1 MARGPSLVQAIPIA
15 PELQREAH
23 VGQEVAIP
31 GSDGFAEAGN
41 AIGRELAGVS
51 KTLGRLADHAA
62 QVEGQRAGHL
72 AGMDPEFRPT
82 HLMTIRAEAFDKA
95 GLQTALS
102 RLHVGIVNDVEDA
115 HQKHIANPAELKKV
129 LDAKRAGWLAQAPV
143 DLQPEIT
150 TLFEKTSKAAFRSAT
165 RELWARQQADLQ
177 GATITELQT
186 VTRRMQQEAFSL
198 GLDEPAEEILNSRFA
213 ELKSV
218 LSRRGINGQ
227 PLIPPA
233 TAAKMLEQAKEE
245 LTTSRVMGTFGRL
258 PGPDAKAQF
267 IAKLEEEFAKSE
279 GLAKHYDIGTFRQV
293 TNMLRVELTRDLA
306 GRKTALREVDD
317 KIRIVA
323 GWAQNG
329 EAPNQEVI
337 ARIRSEVAVTA
348 PEMMPALDEATGL
361 LFHAQRL
368 RAMTPEQI
376 DTYVRD
382 LRAGISEE
390 GQTPRREA
398 FIKLAEGIQGQI
410 HAGIKSDPLGWAE
423 KSGLVDRVSPL
434 DPTDG
439 VSLRRRIVQA
449 EAVAE
454 HFGIKP
460 RYLRPDEDRRIEAE
474 MAKGGEQAL
483 RIASILATAAPER
496 ATAILSEID
505 KKHAGHLS
513 LLGLLVRDRAD
524 PTFLTEAAN
533 GLALSRLPD
542 RKVAGPIKPE
552 ERNQALRDIL
562 GTGLNIDPRSIAAAA
577 TLADF
582 AYESH
587 AQNARPT
594 VFDADAWKRRFR
606 SALGERTIGGTVYG
620 GLAPADRGWIFDD
633 NRVIIPPTIAQKQF
647 SRVVDAIKP
656 EDLGGVY
663 HGEGKPASASELRSA
678 RLVQIGDGQYRLQT
692 GTDPFGLPQLLVD
705 KAGRPAVLDLR
716 KLEPE
721 LRRRVPSAYIGGT
734 P

>member
-1 MARGPSLVQAIPIA
+1 MARGPSLVQAVPIA

-129 LDAKRAGWLAQAPV
+129 LDAKRAGYLKQAPL
-143 DLQPEIT
+143 DLQPEIV
-150 TLFEKTSKAAFRSAT
+150 TLFEKTSAAAFRSAT

-177 GATITELQT
+177 GATVAELQT
-186 VTRRMQQEAFSL
+186 ITRRMQQEAFGL
-198 GLDEPAEEILNSRFA
+198 GLDQPAEDILNSRFA
-213 ELKSV
+213 ELKGV
-218 LSRRGINGQ
+218 LARKGINGQ

-258 PGPDAKAQF
+258 PSPEAKAQF
-267 IAKLEEEFAKSE
+267 LAKLEEEFAKSE
-279 GLAKHYDIGTFRQV
+279 GLAKNYDIGTFRQV
-293 TNMLRVELTRDLA
+293 TSMLRAELNRDLMGA
-306 GRKTALREVDD
+306 KVAQREITDQ
-317 KIRIVA
+317 IRVVA
-323 GWAQNG
+323 GWAEKG
-329 EAPNQEVI
+329 EAPNQDVI
-337 ARIRSEVAVTA
+337 AGIRARIAATA

-361 LFHAQRL
+361 LFHSQRL
-368 RAMTPEQI
+368 RGMTPEQI
-376 DTYVRD
+376 DAYVRD
-382 LRAGISEE
+382 LRAGIGED

-423 KSGLVDRVSPL
+423 KAGIVDRVTPL

-439 VSLRRRIVQA
+439 VSLQRRIVQA
-449 EAVAE
+449 EAIAE
-454 HFGIKP
+454 HFGIRP
-460 RYLRPDEDRRIEAE
+460 RYLRPDEDRRLEAE
-474 MAKGGEQAL
+474 MAKGGQQAL
-483 RIASILATAAPER
+483 TIANILATAAPDR

-505 KKHAGHLS
+505 KKHAGHLG

-533 GLALSRLPD
+533 GLALSRLSD

-552 ERNQALRDIL
+552 ERNQALREIL
-562 GTGLNIDPRSIAAAA
+562 GTGLAIDPRSIAAAA

-587 AQNARPT
+587 AQNARPN

-633 NRVIIPPTIAQKQF
+633 NRVIIPPTIAQRQF
-647 SRVVDAIKP
+647 SRVLDAVKP
-656 EDLGGVY
+656 EDLGGVF
-663 HGEGKPASASELRSA
+663 HDAGKPATAAEVRAA
-678 RLVQIGDGQYRLQT
+678 RLLQVGDGQYRLQT
-692 GTDPFGLPQLLVD
+692 GTDPFGQPQLLVD
-705 KAGRPAVLDLR
+705 KSGRPALLDLR

-721 LRRRVPSAYIGGT
+721 LKRRVPSAFIGGT

>member
-31 GSDGFAEAGN
+31 GSDGFAEAG
-41 AIGRELAGVS
+41 ASIGRELAGVS

-102 RLHVGIVNDVEDA
+102 RLHVSIVNDVEDA
-115 HQKHIANPAELKKV
+115 HQKNIANPAELKKV
-129 LDAKRAGWLAQAPV
+129 LEAKRAGYLAQAPV
-143 DLQPEIT
+143 DLHPEIS
-150 TLFEKTSKAAFRSAT
+150 TLFAKTSTAAYRSAT

-177 GATITELQT
+177 AATVTQLQT
-186 VTRRMQQEAFSL
+186 VTRRMQQEAFGL
-198 GLDEPAEEILNSRFA
+198 GLDEPAEEILASRFA
-213 ELKSV
+213 ELKGI
-218 LSRRGINGQ
+218 LNRRGINGQ

-233 TAAKMLEQAKEE
+233 TAARMLEQAKEE

-258 PGPDAKAQF
+258 PSADAKAEF
-267 IAKLEEEFAKSE
+267 IARLEEDFSKST
-279 GLAKHYDIGTFRQV
+279 GLAKNYDIGTFRQV
-293 TNMLRVELTRDLA
+293 TNMLRQELNRDLM
-306 GRKTALREVDD
+306 GRKVASREITDQ
-317 KIRIVA
+317 IRTVA
-323 GWAQNG
+323 GWAEKG
-329 EAPNQEVI
+329 EAPNQDI
-337 ARIRSEVAVTA
+337 IASLRARIAAEA

-361 LFHAQRL
+361 LFHSQRL

-376 DTYVRD
+376 DAHVRD
-382 LRAGISEE
+382 LRATIPED

-398 FIKLAEGIQGQI
+398 FIKLAEGIQAQI

-423 KSGLVDRVSPL
+423 KSGLVDRISPV

-454 HFGIKP
+454 HYGIKP
-460 RYLRPDEDRRIEAE
+460 RYLRPDEDRRLEAE
-474 MAKGGEQAL
+474 MAKGGQTAL
-483 RIASILATAAPER
+483 QIANILATAAPER

-505 KKHAGHLS
+505 KKHAGHLAQ
-513 LLGLLVRDRAD
+513 LGLLVRDRAD

-533 GLALSRLPD
+533 GLALSRIPD

-552 ERNQALRDIL
+552 ERNQALREIL
-562 GTGLNIDPRSIAAAA
+562 GQGLNIDPRSIAAIA
-577 TLADF
+577 TLADY

-587 AQNARPT
+587 AQQARPT

-606 SALGERTIGGTVYG
+606 AALGERTIGGTVYG
-620 GLAPADRGWIFDD
+620 GLAPAYRGWISDD

-647 SRVVDAIKP
+647 SRVIDAIKP

-663 HGEGKPASASELRSA
+663 HGEGKPASASELRGA